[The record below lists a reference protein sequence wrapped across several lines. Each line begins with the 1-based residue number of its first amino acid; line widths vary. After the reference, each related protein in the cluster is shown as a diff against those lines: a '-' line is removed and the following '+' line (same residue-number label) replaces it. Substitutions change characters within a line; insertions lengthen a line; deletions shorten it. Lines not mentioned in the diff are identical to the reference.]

1 MDLSIG
7 PNPAVRRIEPSLSF
21 EHIELKLTLPGT
33 IAHRSRGPLMI
44 EPADSLLSPARR
56 EVLRGSAATLAAIGL
71 AGTGLG
77 SSFAGQAPAATRKPF
92 PKGFI
97 WGTATAGHQV
107 EGNDLGSD
115 MWFLEQL
122 QPTLFAEHV
131 GDADNSLE
139 LWPVDLDLVRSL
151 NLNAYRFSL
160 EWSRIEPEPGQFS
173 QAMLDHYLNMIE
185 GCRSRGLQPH
195 RHFQSLHDA
204 TLVWGPRRLD
214 ERGITGAIRTILRA
228 RRAPFGQDY
237 PSATTLNEPNLLRL
251 LAWVDLPPAMK
262 DLQRAMLDKAARTL
276 GVAKFTASNAANAE
290 DLDAMQ
296 ANLLEGHRRGRQA
309 IKSSRP
315 ELPVGVSLAV
325 MDDQAVGPHSRRD
338 EKRARVYGAW
348 LEAVKEDDFVGVQN
362 YERAQYDDKGQVPPP
377 QDAPLDGMGREIYPA
392 SLGNAVRYVH
402 EQTGRPILITE
413 HGLVTDDDTQRA
425 AFIPA
430 ALAHLAD
437 VMTAG
442 VPVLGYIHWTLLDN
456 FEWIF
461 GYKPHFGLCAVD
473 RQTFKRTPKPSA
485 AVFAA
490 IARSNAVG

>member
-1 MDLSIG
+1 
-7 PNPAVRRIEPSLSF
+7 
-21 EHIELKLTLPGT
+21 
-33 IAHRSRGPLMI
+33 MI

-185 GCRSRGLQPH
+185 GCRSRGLQPIVTFNH
-195 RHFQSLHDA
+195 FTTPRWFGARGGWTNVESPALFERFCERTARHLA
-204 TLVWGPRRLD
+204 
-214 ERGITGAIRTILRA
+214 RTIH
-228 RRAPFGQDY
+228 
-237 PSATTLNEPNLLRL
+237 SATTLNEPNLLRL
-251 LAWVDLPPAMK
+251 LSWVNLPPAMK

-290 DLDAMQ
+290 DLDVIQ

-309 IKSSRP
+309 IKSIRP

-325 MDDQAVGPHSRRD
+325 MDDQALGPHSQRD

-362 YERAQYDDKGQVPPP
+362 YERAQYDAKGEVPPP
-377 QDAPLDGMGREIYPA
+377 HDAPLDGMGREIYPA

-402 EQTGRPILITE
+402 EQTARPILITE